1 MSNKWLKLMAP
12 GAIIVLGSC
21 LPLLAQQPAQLP
33 PPTVAIGPALPAVP
47 QLPTLPG
54 IEQLRLYMFP
64 ALASAPTEKG
74 AKAYFKQ
81 IVKEFADRDFIFMDT
96 KTGKVDTAAR
106 DAYLKR
112 WQDQSAKLSDT
123 DYEAADDLGELAM
136 EDLMERFNY
145 FLRPDDVKQEKQR
158 QSSTA
163 VGIGVHMELEN
174 VRELLSKLP
183 EHATERAREMAKI
196 VSEKHRL
203 ILHPIPKSPAE
214 AAGIKDGDVVLEID
228 GEKVMDGKHTQL
240 DVFWLMKGKKGSN
253 IELVV
258 QRQEEFKFFGQTVS
272 KSTVTK
278 TISVT
283 RQDVS
288 YPVTHLTPADKDHIV
303 VIKLD
308 TFGAFA
314 AYDEVKE
321 MVNENVIKPKVEK
334 GVPVKMIL
342 DLRDNPGG
350 FVDHGV
356 NILGLFL
363 YRGTM
368 LTIKERE
375 GDNIRTKRWTATP
388 DAISYT
394 YPAPA
399 SPNDKVA
406 EKLIK
411 RTLMV
416 PEDVPLVVLVNH
428 NSWSCSELVSKSLQA
443 NGRAKVCGENTGG
456 KGVVNRPVTL
466 KPGSGQQDREI
477 EVGIGRFYP
486 GDVEVDWEGV
496 HPDLVSK
503 WIEPTKD
510 GEDNQL
516 DDAKK
521 LVLQEYDRIEGA
533 KAATKKLRDETVAQ
547 KKAAWQ
553 EELKAR
559 AEWRRQEAQKKADEK
574 AKANS
579 GTGTGT
585 GTPPAA
591 KSTPESQPTQTPNVP
606 SGAPAVQPINPTG
619 RPIPVGPPPPAK
631 NNQNGPGNTVPP
643 PIMPPANP

>member
-1 MSNKWLKLMAP
+1 MFKKWLKLMAP
-12 GAIIVLGSC
+12 GAIVVLVAC
-21 LPLLAQQPAQLP
+21 VPLLAQQPA
-33 PPTVAIGPALPAVP
+33 PAVTLGQP
-47 QLPTLPG
+47 LPVVPAPMVLPPTLPG
-54 IEQLRLYMFP
+54 IEQLRQYMFP
-64 ALASAPTEKG
+64 ALASAPTDKG
-74 AKAYFKQ
+74 AKAYFKR
-81 IVKEFADRDFIFMDT
+81 IVKEFADRDFIFMDI

-112 WQDQSAKLSDT
+112 WQDQAGKLSDT
-123 DYEAADDLGELAM
+123 DYEGADDLGELAM
-136 EDLMERFNY
+136 EDLNERFNY
-145 FLRPDDVKQEKQR
+145 FLRPDDVKREKQR

-163 VGIGVHMELEN
+163 VGIGVKMELEN
-174 VRELLSKLP
+174 VRELLAKLP

-203 ILHPIPKSPAE
+203 ILHPYPKSPAE
-214 AAGIKDGDVVLEID
+214 AAGILDKDVVLKID
-228 GEKVMDGKHTQL
+228 GEDVMDGKHTQL
-240 DVFWLMKGKKGSN
+240 DVFWLMKGKKGSD

-258 QRQEEFKFFGQTVS
+258 QRQEEFKFFGHS
-272 KSTVTK
+272 LGKFPVTK
-278 TISVT
+278 TITVT
-283 RQDVS
+283 RQDVT
-288 YPVTHLTPADKDHIV
+288 YPVTHLTPADKDYIV
-303 VIKLD
+303 VVKLD

-314 AYDEVKE
+314 AYDEVRE

-334 GVPVKMIL
+334 GAPMKMIL

-388 DAISYT
+388 DAINYT

-406 EKLIK
+406 EKLIR

-416 PEDVPLVVLVNH
+416 PEDVPIVVLVNH

-456 KGVVNRPVTL
+456 KGVVNRPVKL
-466 KPGSGQQDREI
+466 DPGSGQQEREI

-510 GEDNQL
+510 GQDNQL

-521 LVLQEYDRIEGA
+521 LVLQEYDRIERE
-533 KAATKKLRDETVAQ
+533 KAAAKKLRDDTVTE

-559 AEWRRQEAQKKADEK
+559 AEWRKQEAEKKAKE
-574 AKANS
+574 KANS
-579 GTGTGT
+579 NSGKGTGTGT
-585 GTPPAA
+585 QPAA

-606 SGAPAVQPINPTG
+606 SGTPAVQPMNPTG
-619 RPIPVGPPPPAK
+619 RPAPVGPSPAK